1 MKIRLFLFI
10 LLISAHKL
18 YPAEVKFYSI
28 NTIHSTSVRE
38 TFSVC
43 KDEDGFIW
51 SSAKTGILRVTE
63 DHCRMY
69 QLPYKTVDI
78 TFLKLTCE
86 ASQLIAY
93 TNNGQIFIYNQLY
106 DRFDFLAD
114 MRERLKNNYL
124 TLSNIVIDQYGT
136 LWIGSSDGLY
146 HYKDGR
152 LAPVGGLRH
161 PMQYI
166 FFTDKR
172 TLLYA
177 DSNEIALWNIETSDH
192 TIIHKNEPDQVIQV
206 SSCYYDQQARLL
218 WIGTFSQGLYL
229 YNEETDTFS
238 PLTIKGFPK
247 QPILALK
254 DNANH
259 SLLAGIDG
267 QGIWEL
273 DRKNKTVLNIYK
285 EDINNVVSLRGDGV
299 YDIFNDKNNRIWVA
313 TYTGGLSFFEQNT
326 PLVDHITHE
335 INNPHSLGNNDVH
348 QIIEDRKGNIWF
360 TTNNGISRWRPSDN
374 QWDIFHQNMREQ
386 AQVFLAICED
396 GNGDIWAGTY
406 SSGIYVLDSNTG
418 KVRIHYPGEPKV
430 PNTPGKFIFDIFKDS
445 EDDIWIGGVEN
456 VSCYFSNEKRFC
468 SYPLKP
474 VNSFAELTTGQI
486 LATHSHGL
494 SVLHKNSGEI
504 ETLIDSCLAHDVI
517 TIGNDIWIGT
527 SGSGLIRYNYADKS
541 KKQFTTDTGL
551 PSNYINSI
559 IATEGYL
566 WIGTENGL
574 CQLNPYD
581 NSILTYSSIFSL
593 SNSSYNINSCTQLS
607 NGNLVWGTNNG
618 AVLFSPNKLYQ
629 TSYKGRIFFQ
639 DIIVSGRSIREYPD
653 LIKDI
658 PVDKQT
664 GIKLYHNQ
672 NTLSLELLS
681 ADTSSKGV
689 KFSWMMEGLD
699 SRWSSPSALP
709 NINYANLPSGNFKL
723 TIRMY
728 DSSLTRIIDERS
740 IDIQIIPPFWATWWF
755 RLFFSLLLISII
767 TYLLRT
773 YSNHLK
779 QKHAKEKIRFFTN
792 MAHDIRTSLTLISAP
807 VEQMDKSPELSE
819 KTRYF
824 LNLAR
829 DQSKRLTA
837 VATQLLDFEKVDS
850 NKGQLF
856 PVMTDVVQLISNRCL
871 MFSTTA
877 GKRDIRLEFRSN
889 LDFYLTALDE
899 LKIEKTVDNLISNAI
914 KYSHSGGVIEINLSC
929 EKDQWHLEV
938 KDYGLGISSEARKKL
953 FKEFYRGDNKANS
966 KIVGSGIGLLL
977 VKSYVNMHS
986 GKIEFDSEENKGS
999 SFRITIPYKEVTET
1013 VENSKVIVSTPL
1025 TEMNNDAPKNSSGKD
1040 DYSEENQAMKLNE
1053 STETNET
1060 SKDKVIRILVV
1071 EDNTD
1076 LQEFLQKS
1084 MEADYKVSI
1093 ANDGIEALAL
1103 IGKENFDL
1111 IISDIMMPGMDGF
1124 ELCRRI
1130 KSTFETAH
1138 IPVILLTSL
1147 SEKVKQLE
1155 GLGLGADDYITKPFD
1170 ITLLLQRIK
1179 SILRNREIVRE
1190 RAFKLMNQNSQDKP
1204 VYKNEINDRF
1214 VKKALE
1220 VVHKNMSN
1228 TEFGKDEFASEMN
1241 VSPSLLYQKL
1251 KALTEQSPLE
1261 FIRIIRFNYAMELL
1275 QSQKYNITE
1284 IGEMCGFSSPSY
1296 FSTAFKKHFGKSPAE
1311 WQQDQ

>member
-1 MKIRLFLFI
+1 MKIKLFLFI
-10 LLISAHKL
+10 LLISGCNL
-18 YPAEVKFYSI
+18 CSAEVKFYSI

-43 KDEDGFIW
+43 KDKNGFIW

-78 TFLKLTCE
+78 TFLRLAYE

-93 TNNGQIFIYNQLY
+93 TNNGQIFIYNQLH

-124 TLSNIVIDQYGT
+124 ILSNIVIDQHGT

-161 PMQYI
+161 PIQYV
-166 FFTDKR
+166 FFTDKK

-177 DSNEIALWNIETSDH
+177 DSNEVALWNIDTSDH
-192 TIIHKNEPDQVIQV
+192 TIIHKSQPDHPIQV
-206 SSCYYDQQARLL
+206 SSCYYDPNEQLL

-229 YNEETDTFS
+229 YDEQADTFS

-247 QPILALK
+247 QPILALEE
-254 DNANH
+254 NANH

-285 EDINNVVSLRGDGV
+285 EDINNAFSLRGDGV
-299 YDIFNDKNNRIWVA
+299 YDIFNDENNRVWVA
-313 TYTGGLSFFEQNT
+313 TYTGGLSYFEQNT

-335 INNPHSLGNNDVH
+335 INNPNSLGNNDVH
-348 QIIEDRKGNIWF
+348 QIMEDRKGDIWF

-374 QWDIFHQNMREQ
+374 QWDIFHHNMREQ

-396 GNGDIWAGTY
+396 GSGDIWAGTY
-406 SSGIYVLDSNTG
+406 SSGIYVLDPETG
-418 KVRIHYPGEPKV
+418 KTRIHYSGESKT
-430 PNTPGKFIFDIFKDS
+430 PNAPGKFIFDIFKDS
-445 EDDIWIGGVEN
+445 QDDIWIGGVEN
-456 VSCYFSNEKRFC
+456 VICYLSAEKRFH

-474 VNSFAELTTGQI
+474 VNSFAELSAGQI
-486 LATHSHGL
+486 LATHSHGM
-494 SVLHKNSGEI
+494 SVLHKATGEI
-504 ETLIDSCLAHDVI
+504 EPFVDNCLAHDVI
-517 TIGNDIWIGT
+517 TLGNDIWIAT
-527 SGSGLIRYNYADKS
+527 SGSGLIRYNYTDKTE
-541 KKQFTTDTGL
+541 KRFTTDAGL

-559 IATEGYL
+559 ISTENYL
-566 WIGTENGL
+566 WIGTENGM
-574 CQLNPYD
+574 CQLNPSD
-581 NSILTYSSIFSL
+581 ESILTYSSIFSL
-593 SNSSYNINSCTQLS
+593 SNSSFNINSCAQLS
-607 NGNLVWGTNNG
+607 NGSLIWGTNNG

-629 TSYKGRIFFQ
+629 TSHKGRIFFQ
-639 DIIVSGRSIREYPD
+639 DIIVSGRSIREYSD

-664 GIKLYHNQ
+664 QIKLYHNQ

-699 SRWSSPSALP
+699 SRWSSPAALP
-709 NINYANLPSGNFKL
+709 NINYANLPAGNFSL
-723 TIRMY
+723 SIRMY

-740 IDIQIIPPFWATWWF
+740 IAIQIIPPFWATWWF
-755 RLFFSLLLISII
+755 RLFFSILIICVVIYS
-767 TYLLRT
+767 LRT

-807 VEQMDKSPELSE
+807 VEQMDKAPELSE

-824 LNLAR
+824 LNLTR
-829 DQSKRLTA
+829 EQSKRLTA

-871 MFSTTA
+871 MFTTTA
-877 GKRDIRLEFRSN
+877 GKREIKLEFRSN
-889 LDFYLTALDE
+889 VDSYFTALDE

-914 KYSHSGGVIEINLSC
+914 KYSHSGGMIEISLLC
-929 EKDQWHLEV
+929 KKDQWHLEV

-977 VKSYVNMHS
+977 VKSYVTMHS

-999 SFRITIPYKEVTET
+999 SFRITIPYKEVTDTSEH
-1013 VENSKVIVSTPL
+1013 IVSPTPAVIHAE
-1025 TEMNNDAPKNSSGKD
+1025 TSGNSSD
-1040 DYSEENQAMKLNE
+1040 NIDLAEENRATGLNE
-1053 STETNET
+1053 SVETNET
-1060 SKDKVIRILVV
+1060 SKDKITRILVV

-1084 MEADYKVSI
+1084 MEGDYKVST
-1093 ANDGIEALAL
+1093 ANDGLEAWTL
-1103 IGKENFDL
+1103 IRKEPFDL
-1111 IISDIMMPGMDGF
+1111 IISDIMMPHMDGF
-1124 ELCRRI
+1124 ELCQRI

-1147 SEKVKQLE
+1147 SDKVKQLE

-1179 SILRNREIVRE
+1179 SIIKNREIVRE
-1190 RAFKLMNQNSQDKP
+1190 RAFKLMNQDSQDEP
-1204 VYKNEINDRF
+1204 VYANELNDQF

-1261 FIRIIRFNYAMELL
+1261 FIRIIRFNHAMELL
-1275 QSQKYNITE
+1275 QSQKYSVTE

-1296 FSTAFKKHFGKSPAE
+1296 FSTAFRKHFGKSPAE
-1311 WQQDQ
+1311 WQ